1 HIFEH
6 DYEKIVPWDLSSGNA
21 LFVCVKI

>member
-1 HIFEH
+1 VFEH
-6 DYEKIVPWDLSSGNA
+6 DYEKIIPWDQSSGNA